1 MANLSPTVQTWLN
14 TIPNERVAS
23 ATELIKTIEKNIPKG
38 FELMVQGTMLAWVV
52 PLSTFPAGY
61 HCSPGTPLP
70 FLNLASQKNAL
81 TLYHMGIY
89 AKPDLLEWFET
100 SWPQHTPQKL
110 DMGKSCLRLKKLNE
124 IPFALIGELMKKMS
138 PAEWITTYQ
147 QAFQK

>member
-14 TIPNERVAS
+14 TIPNERVAP

-100 SWPQHTPQKL
+100 SWAQHTPQKL

-124 IPFALIGELMKKMS
+124 IPYALIGELMKKMS

-147 QAFQK
+147 QAFRK